1 MSPNANIM
9 NADDIITDC
18 QDASSNNKARESLPS
33 LKTFKSNPKEPD
45 ELQIGNITP
54 GDGSVIGGK
63 IVVSVEDHQAPSE
76 ESHRRKLER
85 NISQEKCDVSAK
97 KTHTDE
103 DLNLISNYDSDN
115 TWSKENAK
123 QLADTKSATVIC
135 NRYTETTRENANKGE
150 EKYKHF
156 TKKDIV
162 SRLTGRNSEHVT
174 SELKITTEQEHNNF
188 TSNIRKVVCCL
199 NASGRRCS

>member
-1 MSPNANIM
+1 MISGTTKNWIALEDSYAKNGASLASTVLCNTNNVEDRNVFAIYVSYYVKVKLSMSAMGGELSLKLPFNLQHSCREEEPMSPNANII

-18 QDASSNNKARESLPS
+18 QDASSNNKARDTLPS

-45 ELQIGNITP
+45 EMQIGNITP

-63 IVVSVEDHQAPSE
+63 IIVSVEDHQAPSE
-76 ESHRRKLER
+76 ETHRRKLER

-115 TWSKENAK
+115 T
-123 QLADTKSATVIC
+123 
-135 NRYTETTRENANKGE
+135 
-150 EKYKHF
+150 
-156 TKKDIV
+156 
-162 SRLTGRNSEHVT
+162 
-174 SELKITTEQEHNNF
+174 
-188 TSNIRKVVCCL
+188 
-199 NASGRRCS
+199 